1 MCIDVVT
8 MGLNI
13 SGDNRLN
20 FSFAAIVENDAAW
33 RSFTSNRSLTKFDAQ
48 SRGTHERF
56 RAVDMR
62 AKRLRRCPIGSLQHF
77 GRRCQVDELQRIQ
90 RRMSSGEGPLEH
102 KLAFAY
108 YLY

>member
-1 MCIDVVT
+1 MVLD
-8 MGLNI
+8 I

-33 RSFTSNRSLTKFDAQ
+33 RSFTSIRSLTNFDDAQ

-56 RAVDMR
+56 RAVDMT

-77 GRRCQVDELQRIQ
+77 GRRCQVEELQSIQ
-90 RRMSSGEGPLEH
+90 RKMSSGEGLLEH

-108 YLY
+108 SLY